1 MSKYGI
7 KDSELEAPASA
18 IFEDEANDKFLK
30 DVQEGEILC
39 EYLDALWKEVSGK
52 NSVFAHIHLAK
63 MIANG
68 INKTGVQF
76 YPTMENSKLSHSKI
90 KYYVKL
96 LLKENLDQKTKDRY
110 EKALNKKHAMEIDE
124 DDLDSRVMN
133 LTEESIAKI
142 KKCSVHKIR
151 NMKSLNDNDF
161 ASMVAGSDEP
171 YQNADK
177 KKQTK
182 DELEISKIDFSK
194 EHNIDLNVINKQL
207 KDVKDDPLNY
217 ARKLLEVSE
226 LKAELKR
233 VERLCVDLM
242 KDQMEEPKLV
252 NINDQT
258 DPKPYY
264 YLTGNKMVRV
274 SKKELSVAD

>member
-1 MSKYGI
+1 MSKLEISKSGN
-7 KDSELEAPASA
+7 EAPAAA
-18 IFEDEANDKFLK
+18 IFESKVNVKFLE
-30 DVQEGEILC
+30 DVQDGENLC
-39 EYLDALWKEVSGK
+39 KYLDALWEEVSGNK
-52 NSVFAHIHLAK
+52 LVFAHIHLAIVIIRG
-63 MIANG
+63 M
-68 INKTGVQF
+68 NKTGMQF
-76 YPTMENSKLSHSKI
+76 YPSIKKSKLPESKI
-90 KYYVKL
+90 KYYVNL
-96 LLKENLDQKTKDRY
+96 LLKEDKQEDYK
-110 EKALNKKHAMEIDE
+110 KALSKKETIEIDE

-133 LTEESIAKI
+133 LTEESIANI

-171 YQNADK
+171 YQNVDK
-177 KKQTK
+177 NKQTK
-182 DELEISKIDFSK
+182 DELEISKLDFSK